1 MSISCRDC
9 GLSDFRPSRFRKED
23 VPRLLLFQLP
33 VRCTT
38 CQSRAFVPLPEFLA
52 LKRARKARLM
62 KIRSGM

>member
-1 MSISCRDC
+1 
-9 GLSDFRPSRFRKED
+9 
-23 VPRLLLFQLP
+23 LLLFQLP